1 MRYAINY
8 NKKTQLKMKKWSEWS
23 IKTLNV
29 KSFSLYVLIC
39 LIKLVLYLKYSFDKV
54 ALYKPRFY
62 A

>member
-1 MRYAINY
+1 
-8 NKKTQLKMKKWSEWS
+8 MKKWSEWS

>member
-1 MRYAINY
+1 
-8 NKKTQLKMKKWSEWS
+8 MKKWSEWS

-54 ALYKPRFY
+54 ALYKHRFY